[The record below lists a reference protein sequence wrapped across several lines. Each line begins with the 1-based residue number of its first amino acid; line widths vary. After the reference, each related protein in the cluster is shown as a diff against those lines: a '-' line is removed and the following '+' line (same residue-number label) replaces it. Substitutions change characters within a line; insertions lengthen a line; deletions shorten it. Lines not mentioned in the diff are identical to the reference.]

1 LVAVRDINVLGKVA
15 RMEGIRCVDKKDFEY
30 DNHQFQ
36 RALVMSAGGYQRAKE
51 CLLENVDHWKRLGP
65 EMLRGFFSVALGES
79 GELITGEV
87 LGRKFNIHLSPLVD
101 DQKGYAEAVV
111 STRSL
116 SGNTLNECCR
126 FLVAANGAI
135 LNADKE
141 ELLAWDDDAQSYR
154 LLIAIARRV
163 LSSPVLV

>member
-1 LVAVRDINVLGKVA
+1 
-15 RMEGIRCVDKKDFEY
+15 MEGIRCVDKIDFEY
-30 DNHQFQ
+30 DYHQFQ
-36 RALVMSAGGYQRAKE
+36 RALFMSAGGYQRAKK
-51 CLLENVDHWKRLGP
+51 CLLENIDHWERLGP
-65 EMLRGFFSVALGES
+65 EMLGGFFSVTRGEGDELFS
-79 GELITGEV
+79 GEL

-126 FLVAANGAI
+126 FLVAANGSI

-163 LSSPVLV
+163 LKSPVLA

>member
-1 LVAVRDINVLGKVA
+1 MDN
-15 RMEGIRCVDKKDFEY
+15 KDFEY
-30 DNHQFQ
+30 DNNRFQ

-65 EMLRGFFSVALGES
+65 EMLRGFFSVAVGES
-79 GELITGEV
+79 DELIGGEV

-111 STRSL
+111 STRNL
-116 SGNTLNECCR
+116 SGNELNECCR
-126 FLVAANGAI
+126 FLVAANGSI

-141 ELLAWDDDAQSYR
+141 ELLAWDDDARSYR

-163 LSSPVLV
+163 LSSPVRV